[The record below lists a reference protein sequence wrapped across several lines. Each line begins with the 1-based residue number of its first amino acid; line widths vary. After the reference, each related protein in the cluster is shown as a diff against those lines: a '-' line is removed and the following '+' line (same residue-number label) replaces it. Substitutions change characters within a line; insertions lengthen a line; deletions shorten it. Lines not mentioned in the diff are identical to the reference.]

1 MPYVVFLHP
10 PNHSHHKNKNIKKE
24 RVFLNLQMKNIIKD
38 QGVGYQWAA
47 SEHIGK
53 GSMGAS

>member
-10 PNHSHHKNKNIKKE
+10 PIIPTTKNKNVKKE